1 MEDKELE
8 EAYEEYIALLER
20 VESSV
25 SGYMAAHGWTQIGS
39 DEDIKRGEEL
49 REKIARLKKQKELAL
64 QEKDAEIAR
73 AIEKLYK
80 DGGFIADD
88 GMTTL
93 NNILAALKKNE
104 VK

>member
-49 REKIARLKKQKELAL
+49 REKIARLKKQKEFAL
-64 QEKDAEIAR
+64 QS
-73 AIEKLYK
+73 
-80 DGGFIADD
+80 
-88 GMTTL
+88 
-93 NNILAALKKNE
+93 LAQLSRGE
-104 VK
+104 D